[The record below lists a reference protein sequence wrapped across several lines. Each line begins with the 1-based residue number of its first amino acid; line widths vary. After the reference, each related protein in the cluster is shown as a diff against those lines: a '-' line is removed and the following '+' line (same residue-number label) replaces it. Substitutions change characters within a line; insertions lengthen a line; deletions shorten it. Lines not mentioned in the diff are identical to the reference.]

1 VCEVCGIATHVVD
14 LPEVAP
20 AKVARFAALYHAD
33 CRFYL
38 VGAMLSMMADNIE
51 HVITYWVIWE
61 KFHSPL
67 LVGFEVISHW
77 TPFLFFSV
85 YAGGLADRH
94 DCRRVIQVAQ
104 LLYMSV
110 SIGWGFFFLTNSL
123 TEWAA
128 AGLLV
133 LHGTAGAIWQ
143 PAEQLML
150 HDIVGPVELP
160 SAVRLNAT
168 FRSLGI
174 LLGPVVGSVLLLGLG
189 PSHGIFVNAAI
200 YLPLT
205 IWLLRTRFTGHLRD
219 VSLVRV
225 RPSFSQAVQVMRDVA
240 NNPAIISM
248 VVLGGLGSLFIGASL
263 QPVMPDFAQGL
274 GIGKAGVAYGAL
286 LFANGL
292 GGVLGGLLLETTRV
306 LKPTV
311 RSAMIATAVFGSC
324 SLGFA
329 LSHSYVLSLAL
340 LVVGGMGSLASQS
353 IGQTVV
359 QLLAPPN
366 ERGRVVGV
374 YSMSSGGMRAGSGF
388 TIGILGAAIGLHLS
402 LALSAAALL
411 VATTVVVIRMQ
422 QLIRRSRRGGG
433 LRPAGATAS

>member
-1 VCEVCGIATHVVD
+1 MCEVCGIPTHVVD
-14 LPEVAP
+14 VQGFVP
-20 AKVARFAALYHAD
+20 ANVARCAALYDAD

-38 VGAMLSMMADNIE
+38 AGAMLSMMADNIE
-51 HVITYWVIWE
+51 HVITYWVIWQ

-85 YAGGLADRH
+85 FASGLADRH

-104 LLYMSV
+104 VFYMCV
-110 SIGWGFFFLTNSL
+110 SIGWGFSFLTNSL

-160 SAVRLNAT
+160 SAVRLNAM

-174 LLGPVVGSVLLLGLG
+174 LLGPVVGSVL
-189 PSHGIFVNAAI
+189 
-200 YLPLT
+200 
-205 IWLLRTRFTGHLRD
+205 
-219 VSLVRV
+219 
-225 RPSFSQAVQVMRDVA
+225 
-240 NNPAIISM
+240 
-248 VVLGGLGSLFIGASL
+248 LGGLGSLFIGASL
-263 QPVMPDFAQGL
+263 QPVMPDFAEGL

-292 GGVLGGLLLETTRV
+292 GGVLGGLLLETTRI

-311 RSAMIATAVFGSC
+311 RSAMIATAAFGSC

-329 LSHSYVLSLAL
+329 LSHSYLLSLSL

-359 QLLAPPN
+359 QLLAPLPN
-366 ERGRVVGV
+366 GDASLASTRCRAAGCAPAVALPSACSALLLGCTCR
-374 YSMSSGGMRAGSGF
+374 SHSARRPCLLRRLRWSSGCSSSSGDR
-388 TIGILGAAIGLHLS
+388 GVGAVSCRQMPPGRELLDANPLT
-402 LALSAAALL
+402 SA
-411 VATTVVVIRMQ
+411 
-422 QLIRRSRRGGG
+422 
-433 LRPAGATAS
+433 P

>member
-1 VCEVCGIATHVVD
+1 LCDVCGIPTHVV
-14 LPEVAP
+14 EVDETAATAGP
-20 AKVARFAALYHAD
+20 VARFAALQHAD

-51 HVITYWVIWE
+51 HVITYWVIWQ
-61 KFHSPL
+61 KFHSPV

-85 YAGGLADRH
+85 YTGGLADRH
-94 DCRRVIQVAQ
+94 DCRRVIQAAQ
-104 LLYMSV
+104 LLFMAV
-110 SIGWGFFFLTNSL
+110 SIGWGLFFLTNSL

-128 AGLLV
+128 AGLLI

-168 FRSLGI
+168 FKSIGI
-174 LLGPVVGSVLLLGLG
+174 LCGPVVGSALLLGLG
-189 PSHGIFVNAAI
+189 AQNGIFVNALI

-205 IWLLRTRFTGHLRD
+205 LWLLRTKFTGHVRD
-219 VSLVRV
+219 AELVRA
-225 RPSFSQAVQVMRDVA
+225 RPSIAQAIGVMRDTA

-248 VVLGGLGSLFIGASL
+248 VILGGLASLFIGASL
-263 QPVMPDFAQGL
+263 QPVMPAFASGM
-274 GIGKAGVAYGAL
+274 GIGSVGFAYGAL

-292 GGVLGGLLLETTRV
+292 GGVIGGILLETTHILR
-306 LKPTV
+306 PSV
-311 RSAMIATAVFGSC
+311 RSAIIATAIFGVC

-329 LSHSYVLSLAL
+329 ISHNYLLSLAL

-359 QLLAPPN
+359 QLLAPPA
-366 ERGRVVGV
+366 ERGRVLGV

-388 TIGILGAAIGLHLS
+388 TIGVLGAAIGLHLS
-402 LALSAAALL
+402 LAISASVLIFATVG
-411 VATTVVVIRMQ
+411 VAVYLQR
-422 QLIRRSRRGGG
+422 LIRRGRREADG
-433 LRPAGATAS
+433 LLPAEA